1 MFGRFSIAHFGFTCQ
16 AQLLLRV
23 HRKEIRPLYYIDEVK
38 KSRGYDG
45 YDVITSLAYT
55 QNLNT
60 KASMWC
66 TKRQMIDY
74 INAHPN
80 AVVKTKYF
88 RNGSWHVGEDVR
100 VVDNEYLRTDP
111 NNTKRDNLGKL

>member
-1 MFGRFSIAHFGFTCQ
+1 MYSKGKPRSILGMSEATAADALSMFGRFSIAHFGFACQ

-38 KSRGYDG
+38 KSRGYDV
-45 YDVITSLAYT
+45 YDVIISLAYT
-55 QNLNT
+55 QNLYT

-74 INAHPN
+74 INAHP
-80 AVVKTKYF
+80 F
-88 RNGSWHVGEDVR
+88 P
-100 VVDNEYLRTDP
+100 L
-111 NNTKRDNLGKL
+111 

>member
-1 MFGRFSIAHFGFTCQ
+1 MYSKGKPRSILGMSEATAADALSMFGRFSIAHFGFACQ

-45 YDVITSLAYT
+45 YDVIISLAYT
-55 QNLNT
+55 QN
-60 KASMWC
+60 
-66 TKRQMIDY
+66 
-74 INAHPN
+74 
-80 AVVKTKYF
+80 YF
-88 RNGSWHVGEDVR
+88 RNGSWHVVEDVH

-111 NNTKRDNLGKL
+111 NNIKRDNLGEL